1 MITSQAEIEKNN
13 PYVLT
18 SIDRR
23 PIFMNKNNPFY
34 KPKEG
39 DRIVSIDCV
48 LANEKNLIEVTEELG
63 LPPDQGVFE
72 LQA

>member
-1 MITSQAEIEKNN
+1 MITSQAEIEKDN

-18 SIDRR
+18 CINRR
-23 PIFMNKNNPFY
+23 PIFMHKKNPFY
-34 KPKEG
+34 KPRDG

-48 LANEKNLIEVTEELG
+48 LANEDNLVEVTEELG
-63 LPPDQGVFE
+63 LPPEHGVFE

>member
-1 MITSQAEIEKNN
+1 MITAQSDLEKDN

-18 SIDRR
+18 SINRR

-39 DRIVSIDCV
+39 DRIVSMDCV
-48 LANEKNLIEVTEELG
+48 LANEDNLIEVTEELG
-63 LPPDQGVFE
+63 YPPEHGVFE